1 MGVVLIMIFIIG
13 FMLLIV
19 SSQILLLCVDS
30 KLEKV
35 LVYLE
40 LNNKSKKKIK
50 IDKEIE
56 KIRKDFL

>member
-1 MGVVLIMIFIIG
+1 MILIIG
-13 FMLLIV
+13 FMLLLISV
-19 SSQILLLCVDS
+19 EVLLLSIDS

-40 LNNKSKKKIK
+40 LNNKSKKQIK

>member
-1 MGVVLIMIFIIG
+1 MIFFIGLLLFIIS
-13 FMLLIV
+13 I
-19 SSQILLLCVDS
+19 QILLLSVDS

-40 LNNKSKKKIK
+40 LNNKSKKQIK

>member
-1 MGVVLIMIFIIG
+1 MIFFIA
-13 FMLLIV
+13 FLLIII
-19 SSQILLLCVDS
+19 STQILLLGVDS

>member
-1 MGVVLIMIFIIG
+1 MMIFFIG
-13 FMLLIV
+13 LLLVVI
-19 SSQILLLCVDS
+19 SIQILLLSIDS

-35 LVYLE
+35 LVYLG

-56 KIRKDFL
+56 KIRKEFL

>member
-1 MGVVLIMIFIIG
+1 MILIIG
-13 FMLLIV
+13 F
-19 SSQILLLCVDS
+19 ILLLISVEVLLLSIDS
-30 KLEKV
+30 KLEKIMTS
-35 LVYLE
+35 LE

>member
-1 MGVVLIMIFIIG
+1 MIFFIAFI
-13 FMLLIV
+13 LIV
-19 SSQILLLCVDS
+19 ISIQIFLLSIDS

-50 IDKEIE
+50 MDKEIE